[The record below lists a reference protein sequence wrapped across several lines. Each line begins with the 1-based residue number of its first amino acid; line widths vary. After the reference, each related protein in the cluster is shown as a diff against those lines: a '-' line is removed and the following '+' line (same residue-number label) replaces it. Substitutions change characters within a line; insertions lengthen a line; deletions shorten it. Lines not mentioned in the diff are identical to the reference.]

1 MTLEIRTR
9 SVMWRFCFSKDT
21 DRQQCIAV
29 WEMNVSAIEKRKKR
43 IENLWPDCA
52 KITPPPLMAL
62 PPRVFFSLF
71 YAGVMGGRHIRSC
84 GTLLFFLPF
93 FWKDTLPFVVW
104 PRRVQPKE
112 ELDGL
117 SLSLSLQIRSAA
129 FSRVLRA
136 LPSYSTE
143 HVFFF
148 SLSLSSFLSFLDIC
162 CVKYLFR
169 LYICTLKRCL

>member
-52 KITPPPLMAL
+52 KITPPPLLAL

-117 SLSLSLQIRSAA
+117 SLSLSADKIRRL
-129 FSRVLRA
+129 FSCPACVTFLFHEAR
-136 LPSYSTE
+136 
-143 HVFFF
+143 FFF
-148 SLSLSSFLSFLDIC
+148 SLLLSLPFGYMLC
-162 CVKYLFR
+162 
-169 LYICTLKRCL
+169 